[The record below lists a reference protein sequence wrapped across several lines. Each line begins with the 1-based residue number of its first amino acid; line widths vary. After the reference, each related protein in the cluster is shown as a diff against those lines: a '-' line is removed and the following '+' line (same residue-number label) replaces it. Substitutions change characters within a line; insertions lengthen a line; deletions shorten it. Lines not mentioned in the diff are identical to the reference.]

1 MSNSIGLKSID
12 ELSPQGKALL
22 LATVKTHRKQ
32 RGLDYIT
39 AAEILQHTPSNQE
52 LARLLGTTPRL
63 VGMFKSI
70 LSLPEDI
77 KGYVRTGK
85 ISSLDKAVR
94 IASLKDAAAQLFLAK
109 AIVADP
115 ATFTAPT
122 VSKIVTLKN
131 RNKDM
136 SIEESVERVLKSKPI
151 VENRY
156 IFVTRIER
164 DLTES
169 LDRKAL
175 DQGVSSLAL
184 LRGILEQ
191 SLPSHESLL
200 SITTHDGIVLLTLTL
215 DGWQG
220 LRQKS
225 ASLGL
230 PLDELVETL
239 VRLSLKVGASE

>member
-1 MSNSIGLKSID
+1 MSSSIGQKSIY
-12 ELSPQGKALL
+12 ELSPQEKALL
-22 LATVKTHRKQ
+22 LATVKTHRKE

-39 AAEILQHTPSNQE
+39 AAEIFQRTPSNQE
-52 LARLLGTTPRL
+52 LARVFHTTARL
-63 VGMFKSI
+63 VGMFKSL

-77 KGYVRTGK
+77 KDYVRTGK

-94 IASLKDAAAQLFLAK
+94 IASLKDTGSQLFLAK
-109 AIVADP
+109 AILTDP

-136 SIEESVERVLKSKPI
+136 SIEECVEKVLKSKPI

-156 IFVTRIER
+156 VLVTAVE
-164 DLTES
+164 
-169 LDRKAL
+169 KAL
-175 DQGVSSLAL
+175 SQTGSEKATEE
-184 LRGILEQ
+184 GISFSDFVKKTIRQ
-191 SLPSHESLL
+191 ILPSDDSLL
-200 SITTHDGIVLLTLTL
+200 SIMTHNGMILLTLTAE
-215 DGWQG
+215 GWQA

-225 ASLGL
+225 GNLGV

-239 VRLSLKVGASE
+239 LKLALSKG